1 MWILHNPH
9 PPGTG
14 APRIGASG
22 PHARRTLTAM
32 PSPSLERRSSGGLR
46 VWIDPGALQAG
57 VLVAFS
63 ERHGGVSRAPFHSL
77 NLGGRAGDS
86 PEAVGA
92 NRAFVAQA
100 AGFDVERLALT
111 RQVHGVELRRAAP
124 DAGGMVGEADGLVTD
139 QAGVVLGILSADCA
153 AVAIAG
159 AGGVALVHAGW
170 RGLAGGI
177 IERGVRAVEP
187 VRAAWV
193 GPAIGACCYEVGD
206 DVVQAWNRRGL
217 PVADS
222 SHVDPRR
229 AAVAEL
235 RTAGVPAVAS
245 LDECTACG
253 DNFFS
258 YRRDGITGR
267 HGAFISPL

>member
-1 MWILHNPH
+1 MW
-9 PPGTG
+9 
-14 APRIGASG
+14 
-22 PHARRTLTAM
+22 
-32 PSPSLERRSSGGLR
+32 
-46 VWIDPGALQAG
+46 VDPGAREGG

-63 ERHGGVSRAPFHSL
+63 ERHGGVSEAPYQSL
-77 NLGGRAGDS
+77 NLGARAGDR
-86 PEAVGA
+86 PEAVLA
-92 NRAFVAQA
+92 NRTRVAETV
-100 AGFDVERLALT
+100 GFDTSQLTLT
-111 RQVHGVELRRAAP
+111 RQVHGVELARA
-124 DAGGMVGEADGLVTD
+124 DSGDSGILGEADGLVTD
-139 QAGVVLGILSADCA
+139 QTGVVLGILSADCA

-187 VRAAWV
+187 VLAAWV

-206 DVVQAWNRRGL
+206 EVVEAWNRRGL

-235 RTAGVPAVAS
+235 RTAGVHPVAA
-245 LDECTACG
+245 LDECTSCG

-258 YRRDGITGR
+258 FRRDGVTGR
-267 HGAFISPL
+267 HGAFISCL

>member
-1 MWILHNPH
+1 
-9 PPGTG
+9 
-14 APRIGASG
+14 
-22 PHARRTLTAM
+22 M
-32 PSPSLERRSSGGLR
+32 PSPSLEPVSFGALR
-46 VWIDPGALQAG
+46 VWTDPAALEAG

-63 ERHGGVSRAPFHSL
+63 ERHGGVSEAPFHSL
-77 NLGGRAGDS
+77 NLGARAGDS
-86 PEAVGA
+86 PEAVVE
-92 NRAFVAQA
+92 NRRRVAEA
-100 AGFDVERLALT
+100 VGFDASRLALT
-111 RQVHGVELRRAAP
+111 RQVHGVELMRATSG
-124 DAGGMVGEADGLVTD
+124 AGGILGEADGLVTD
-139 QAGVVLGILSADCA
+139 RKGVVLGILSADCA
-153 AVAIAG
+153 AVALLG

-177 IERGVRAVEP
+177 VERGVRAVEP
-187 VRAAWV
+187 VLAAWV

-206 DVVQAWNRRGL
+206 EVVEAWNRRGL

-235 RTAGVPAVAS
+235 RTAGVTAVAA

-253 DNFFS
+253 GGFFS
-258 YRRDGITGR
+258 YRRDGVTGR